1 MRRGRSDLCG
11 NRWAVRL
18 AGLTAMVLMID
29 ERSIDGRLTP
39 PSPGR
44 YAIDRLKRTTG
55 GRSPS
60 CTWTERIETVAR
72 VSSTELSRERH
83 GPRQAHFGAAVG
95 KDSKPKGGSDVAYS
109 IGRYIRVSPTLIRWR
124 SGIEK
129 STRRT
134 STNRYR
140 FMQQSS
146 CFWAFHHSSYQ
157 MGMLNSHHVTW
168 PRRQA
173 RPGADTEVA
182 NSVSGL

>member
-1 MRRGRSDLCG
+1 MKNPST
-11 NRWAVRL
+11 
-18 AGLTAMVLMID
+18 AGLP
-29 ERSIDGRLTP
+29 P

-72 VSSTELSRERH
+72 VSSTELSREQH

-109 IGRYIRVSPTLIRWR
+109 IGRYIRVSPTLIGWR
-124 SGIEK
+124 SGVEK
-129 STRRT
+129 STGRK

-146 CFWAFHHSSYQ
+146 CFWAFLHSSYQ

-173 RPGADTEVA
+173 RPRPGADTEVA